1 MSFQQFFPFESLIT
15 LIAIEISHVGNIKVL
30 ITFEMFFL
38 GMVVQIF
45 KNRKCFITFVTREN
59 KCFFMDDFYMK
70 IKVFSCCEY
79 RSVLLVVVFFLNFCM
94 FIFIGDSTSCRSQR
108 GRESQEEEGAGKK
121 EGHIQETNSSTWKK

>member
-1 MSFQQFFPFESLIT
+1 MRVVCLFPFLVSFQQFFPFESLIT

-94 FIFIGDSTSCRSQR
+94 FIFIGSASSDR
-108 GRESQEEEGAGKK
+108 GEQESQEEEGAGKK
-121 EGHIQETNSSTWKK
+121 EGYT

>member
-1 MSFQQFFPFESLIT
+1 MRVVCLFPFLVSFQQFFPFESLIT

-94 FIFIGDSTSCRSQR
+94 FIFIGAAPSDR
-108 GRESQEEEGAGKK
+108 GERESQEEEGAGKK
-121 EGHIQETNSSTWKK
+121 EGYT